1 MASAI
6 SHPAVALALAPAF
19 GAPRAAVAAGALL
32 SVIPDADAIGFW
44 MGVPY
49 GAPLGHRGLTH
60 SLAFAVL
67 LALLALWAL
76 RRASRPERNLAPG
89 LLFLFLFL
97 CAASHGVLD
106 AFTDGGL
113 GVAFFAPFT
122 NERCFFPWTP
132 LRVSPI
138 SVSGFFDAR
147 GLRVLASEIVWIWL
161 PCAAFGLLARAQ
173 RRSAGTGEAQSP
185 PRTGA

>member
-6 SHPAVALALAPAF
+6 THPIVPLALAPAF

-32 SVIPDADAIGFW
+32 SVVPDADAIGFW

-60 SLAFAVL
+60 SLAFA
-67 LALLALWAL
+67 ALLAGLAL
-76 RRASRPERNLAPG
+76 PLVRRVSPKAAAGPALP
-89 LLFLFLFL
+89 LFLFLFL

-113 GVAFFAPFT
+113 GVAFFAPFS
-122 NERCFFPWTP
+122 NERYFFPWTP
-132 LRVSPI
+132 ILVSPI
-138 SVSGFFDAR
+138 SVPGFFDAR
-147 GLRVLASEIVWIWL
+147 GLRVLSSEILWVWL
-161 PCAAFGLLARAQ
+161 PCAALALLG
-173 RRSAGTGEAQSP
+173 RRFASRRRMRVAS
-185 PRTGA
+185 RH